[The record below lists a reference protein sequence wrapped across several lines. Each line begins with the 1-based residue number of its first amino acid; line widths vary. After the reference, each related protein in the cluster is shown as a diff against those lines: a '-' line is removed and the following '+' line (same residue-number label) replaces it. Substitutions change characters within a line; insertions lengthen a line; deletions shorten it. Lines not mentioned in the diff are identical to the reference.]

1 MTIKLY
7 HYSGEDERVDK
18 ASLLGTATTI
28 TGDEWAGDQDVLNP
42 SFIISSNTVPDYNYA
57 YVTEYGRYY
66 FVGPPIWLANNNWRL
81 NLSIDPLYTYKTQI
95 MNQSGVI
102 QYSNQ
107 GSSMYYDPR
116 LVYNRDPDFVRAE
129 ADSTKK
135 QSGIPFIL
143 MRVRY
148 FDDNGLHTINTNTPD
163 LNTRYYIMSP
173 EGYRSFVNQYA
184 LMITGI
190 TNEDIAVAIG
200 KTIMDCSLIFYLDN
214 WPVSRGTT
222 DLNFNTPEINMLI
235 GGGSAGGWSFTI
247 PYTDGVPNLW
257 MYEYDTLTPSVRI
270 SWEIEPATYWQRK
283 AKRTMYIPFV
293 GTMSFDLDMM
303 GQGASTAMYVGVEL
317 RYDLASN
324 AYIMVPGV
332 SAITT
337 GPDAAF
343 DRIYPISAQRCPN
356 MFTAPFLS
364 DASFENA
371 DQQARQQLLGLAGTA
386 ISGVISAIATE
397 GASVPMTAASLG
409 MGIANMGL
417 QQERVGYNQ
426 ATSIVLHGTA
436 NGGSQDIAFVA
447 YPNGSIVYPKC
458 LMESLI
464 NPPAPGWSNF
474 QDKFGKPDGAY
485 RALAGM
491 TGYVRF
497 ADIQL
502 TGMSTLSL
510 TERNDIRALLM
521 QGVIL

>member
-1 MTIKLY
+1 MTITFYNYTK
-7 HYSGEDERVDK
+7 EDERVDK
-18 ASLLGTATTI
+18 SAYLGTGTTLVS
-28 TGDEWAGDQDVLNP
+28 DAFAGDQDVLHP
-42 SFIISSNTVPDYNYA
+42 TVIIASTTVPDYNYA
-57 YVTEYGRYY
+57 YISDYERYY
-66 FVGPPIWLANNNWRL
+66 FVGAPRWLSGDHWRL
-81 NLSIDPLYTYKTQI
+81 DFTIDPLYSNKTTI
-95 MNQSGVI
+95 MNQSGII

-107 GSSMYYDPR
+107 GSAMYYDPR

-129 ADSTKK
+129 PNSTKK
-135 QSGIPFIL
+135 QSGIPYIL
-143 MRVRY
+143 LRVRY
-148 FDDNGLHTINTNTPD
+148 FDDNGLHTINANTPD
-163 LNTRYYIMSP
+163 LNTRYYIMTP
-173 EGYRSFVNQYA
+173 AGYQSFVSQYA
-184 LMITGI
+184 LLITGI
-190 TNEDIAVAIG
+190 TDEDQAVAIG
-200 KTIMDCSLIFYLDN
+200 KSIMDCSLIFYLDN
-214 WPVSRGTT
+214 WPAARGTT
-222 DLNFNTPEINMLI
+222 DLNFNTPELNMLI
-235 GGGSAGGWSFTI
+235 GGGQAGGKSFTI

-270 SWEIEPATYWQRK
+270 SWKIEPTTYWQRK

-303 GQGASTAMYVGVEL
+303 GQGASTAMYAGIDL

-337 GPDAAF
+337 GADAAF

-356 MFTAPFLS
+356 MFSAPFLS

-371 DQQARQQLLGLAGTA
+371 DQQATQQLLGLAGTA

-436 NGGSQDIAFVA
+436 NGGSQDIAYIT
-447 YPNGSIVYPKC
+447 YPSGSINYPKC

-464 NPPAPGWSNF
+464 NPPAPGWSDF
-474 QDKFGKPDGAY
+474 QSAFGMPDGVF
-485 RALAGM
+485 RALTTM

-502 TGMSTLSL
+502 TGMSTISL
-510 TERNDIRALLM
+510 TERNLIREQLLR
-521 QGVIL
+521 GVIL